1 MKLFNVRKYI
11 GCIIILVALLSTSC
25 QNDAVDIVREDAKI
39 NILLNNVLSPF
50 TAYTQSNMDM
60 YKGGGISSKIVVKA
74 FVYDDS
80 GHLINKVSKELSDYK
95 QGSVSFTTSL
105 TGSNPQIVCIT
116 YATFTNPSGIKY
128 DAYNITGED
137 LISTLKIENDYATF
151 VDYIPWQVLGGAIKS
166 LGTDSGKIDIEVKPL
181 GGLAYLDWKNIHAH
195 DGESKAPQRYVFMQK
210 FNDIVTIKGGNFSY
224 SSSLSSNYYFV
235 ADIFPS
241 EYPTYNDIYMIRFMF
256 PSTVESFGYG
266 AYSPTNYNSE
276 DDEQRTG
283 TSDKKTIQVDAGK
296 QYVFKM
302 DCKNYSIDANV
313 GILSD

>member
-1 MKLFNVRKYI
+1 MKLFNVRKYRE
-11 GCIIILVALLSTSC
+11 CIIILVALLFTSC

-60 YKGGGISSKIVVKA
+60 YKGGGISSRIVVKA
-74 FVYDDS
+74 YVYDDS
-80 GHLINKVSKELSDYK
+80 GRLINKFSKEVSDYK

-137 LISTLKIENDYATF
+137 LISTLRIENDYATF

-166 LGTDSGKIDIEVKPL
+166 LGTDSGKIDVEVKPL
-181 GGLAYLDWKNIHAH
+181 GGLAYLDWKNIHSH
-195 DGESKAPQRYVFMQK
+195 DGESKAPQKYSFMQK
-210 FNDIVTIKGGNFSY
+210 YNDIATIKGGEFSF
-224 SSSLSSNYYFV
+224 SSSLSSRYYFL
-235 ADIFPS
+235 AEIFPS
-241 EYPTYNDIYMIRFMF
+241 DFPSYDNIYGIRFMF
-256 PSTVESFGYG
+256 PSTVESFCYG
-266 AYSPTNYNSE
+266 AYSPSNFKT
-276 DDEQRTG
+276 DDDDVKTG
-283 TSDKKTIQVDAGK
+283 TSDTKTIQVDAGK
-296 QYVFKM
+296 QYVFIM
-302 DCKNYSIDANV
+302 NCKDYSIDIKE

>member
-1 MKLFNVRKYI
+1 MIRFNINKFL
-11 GCIIILVALLSTSC
+11 GCIAILLTLFFASC
-25 QNDAVDIVREDAKI
+25 KNDIVDVTREDAQI

-80 GHLINKVSKELSDYK
+80 GHLIQKFSKEVSDYK
-95 QGSVSFTTSL
+95 QGSVSFNTSL

-137 LISTLKIENDYATF
+137 LISTLRIENNSATY
-151 VDYIPWQVLGGAIKS
+151 VDYIPWQFRGGAIKS
-166 LGTDSGKIDIEVKPL
+166 LGFDSGKIDVEVKPL
-181 GGLAYLDWKNIHAH
+181 GGLVYLDWNNIHSH

-210 FNDIVTIKGGNFSY
+210 FNDIATIKGGNFSY

-241 EYPTYNDIYMIRFMF
+241 EHLTYDGIYMIRFMF

-266 AYSPTNYNSE
+266 AYSPSNYE
-276 DDEQRTG
+276 LDDDEVRTK
-283 TSDKKTIQVDAGK
+283 TSDNLTIQVDEGK

-302 DCKNYSIDANV
+302 NCTDYTIDAYE
-313 GILSD
+313 GILDD